1 MRYDE
6 ELKRV
11 VIEPIELAQE
21 YRKFDF
27 KPPWE
32 TFNKFRDSQ
41 RNVAKIANPEKPEEQ
56 NAISDK

>member
-27 KPPWE
+27 KTPWE
-32 TFNKFRDSQ
+32 TFSKFRDSQ
-41 RNVAKIANPEKPEEQ
+41 RNVAKIANAEESKKPD
-56 NAISDK
+56 AISDK

>member
-27 KPPWE
+27 KTPWE
-32 TFNKFRDSQ
+32 SFAKFR
-41 RNVAKIANPEKPEEQ
+41 NPEHNTAKIANVEETHKAKEIPER
-56 NAISDK
+56 